1 MTKHREKN
9 YVLQHLPSEEAVLFC
24 EWKLLTSSHF
34 PTLNF
39 LPSDH
44 SPYWAFYASSGSKSP
59 LLLFL
64 KFLLQAC
71 IPAPKCFPLHH
82 PLTQSIISLLNAGQ
96 AKSFSSNMIQVES
109 VLVWGPADLGVASV
123 ILDNSLDFSVL
134 PLCLIYKIQEESK
147 WVSEDASIMKF

>member
-34 PTLNF
+34 PTLTF

-44 SPYWAFYASSGSKSP
+44 SPYWALYASSGSKSP